1 MKTTNKALTQ
11 ISELA
16 EMYLVRK
23 AKVEELEDALKAA
36 MADLNEIEYDLLPS
50 AMEQADVLN
59 FTTPDGIQVAI
70 KEDLNMSLKSGDKE
84 KAFAW
89 LRSHDKGDLIKNVIT
104 VEFGVGQDKQAAE
117 LAKLLKKQKYEF
129 TQQEDVNTSSVKAV
143 IRRVLEAGDD
153 VPLEDFGATQ
163 YKKAVVKVKN

>member
-1 MKTTNKALTQ
+1 MKTTNKALKQ
-11 ISELA
+11 VSELA
-16 EMYLVRK
+16 GKYLVRK
-23 AKVEELEDALKAA
+23 AKVEELEAALKEARKA
-36 MADLNEIEYDLLPS
+36 LDEIETDMLPS

-70 KEDLNMSLKSGDKE
+70 KEDLNMSFNSGNKA

-89 LRSHDKGDLIKNVIT
+89 LRDHDKGDLIKNTIA
-104 VEFGVGQDKQAAE
+104 VEFGKGQDKEAVR
-117 LAKLLKKQKYEF
+117 LANLLREKKYEF
-129 TQQEDVNTSSVKAV
+129 YQKEDVNTSSVKAV
-143 IRRVLEAGDD
+143 LRRSLEAGED